1 MVARCFP
8 ARRTVRELARAEGL
22 EPSRACAQ
30 RIFLPPAAF
39 AVAAWRLWSGLSLHP
54 RRSVAR
60 LVSTPSHRDRS
71 IHPGLARDCH
81 LTGFPD
87 FEQFSIAGFPASSF
101 PTSRPH
107 TIAAARIHCLDVA

>member
-1 MVARCFP
+1 LGA
-8 ARRTVRELARAEGL
+8 
-22 EPSRACAQ
+22 
-30 RIFLPPAAF
+30 
-39 AVAAWRLWSGLSLHP
+39 
-54 RRSVAR
+54 AR

-87 FEQFSIAGFPASSF
+87 FEQFCIAGFPASSF